1 MYIIIQNLTRS
12 LYSSIHSPLAEN
24 NKEINYNKSKVSA
37 SKANQVIQ
45 EVSNNPTNNGNINM
59 LVINNTKTNKIIEN
73 NRNYITQNNIIDT
86 GITERDSNNNCNPI
100 VNL

>member
-12 LYSSIHSPLAEN
+12 LYSSIYSPLAEN

>member
-12 LYSSIHSPLAEN
+12 LYSSIYSPLAEN
-24 NKEINYNKSKVSA
+24 IKEINYNKSKVSA